1 MLLIGVQ
8 QFFVDNCWSM
18 SKHWAHVKFVL
29 KTLATKAKG
38 LDPNGVDLYFTLGGV
53 KAENKT
59 GVKPLMDAMVNPK
72 AIPSDHNDGLDTDM
86 ATRLKDL
93 FDEHLTRVRQS
104 RKNGS
109 ERAKKL
115 TIIVLTNGMWD
126 EVQVG
131 KRIVEFAETL
141 KALTKK
147 DIDDRPVSIEF
158 IQFGRDAAATERLKR
173 LDDELKYKG
182 IP

>member
-1 MLLIGVQ
+1 M
-8 QFFVDNCWSM
+8 F
-18 SKHWAHVKFVL
+18 KHWAHVKFVL

-59 GVKPLMDAMVNPK
+59 GVKPLMDAMANPK
-72 AIPSDHNDGLDTDM
+72 AMPANYNDGLDTDM
-86 ATRLKDL
+86 AGRLKDL
-93 FDEHLTRVRQS
+93 FDDHLTRVRQS
-104 RKNGS
+104 RKHGS
-109 ERAKKL
+109 ERVTKL

-126 EVQVG
+126 EVQVA
-131 KRIVEFAETL
+131 KRIVEFAIAL
-141 KALTKK
+141 KDLTKK
-147 DIDDRPVSIEF
+147 DLDDRPVSIEF
-158 IQFGRDAAATERLKR
+158 IQFGRDSGATDRLKR